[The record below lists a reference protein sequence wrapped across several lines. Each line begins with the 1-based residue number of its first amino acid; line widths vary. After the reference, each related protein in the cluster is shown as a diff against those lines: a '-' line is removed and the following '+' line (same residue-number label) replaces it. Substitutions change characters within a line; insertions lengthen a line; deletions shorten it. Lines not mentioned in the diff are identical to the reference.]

1 MSQRVA
7 KPADIK
13 TLKNWVDRWP
23 KAGNLLFD
31 EATREPTIN
40 ASDGT
45 KVGSIPWKREGD
57 IITVLTQP
65 TKFTQNIVELAK
77 KRITSINVAAKTVQA
92 GQEAQMRVLEG
103 ALLKAWADYKSAPS
117 IPLLQAVLSAEKA
130 LASQSQSTRVVIT
143 NGDFMSTYL
152 PPVPMQQRALPI

>member
-77 KRITSINVAAKTVQA
+77 KRITSINV
-92 GQEAQMRVLEG
+92 EAFNGCKALVSVIIPSSVKSIGRSAFSSCSALIILLFQVVLHSLV
-103 ALLKAWADYKSAPS
+103 LLLLVSLL
-117 IPLLQAVLSAEKA
+117 LLQQLNYYHKGPRLSVVAEA
-130 LASQSQSTRVVIT
+130 
-143 NGDFMSTYL
+143 
-152 PPVPMQQRALPI
+152 

>member
-1 MSQRVA
+1 MSQRMA
-7 KPADIK
+7 KSADIK

-57 IITVLTQP
+57 IITVLSQP
-65 TKFTQNIVELAK
+65 TKFTQNMVELAQ
-77 KRITSINVAAKTVQA
+77 KRIAGINAAAKTVRD

-103 ALLKAWADYKSAPS
+103 ALLQAWADYKSAPS

-130 LASQSQSTRVVIT
+130 LASQTQTNRVVIT
-143 NGDFMSTYL
+143 NGDFMATYL
-152 PPVPMQQRALPI
+152 PPVPVQQRALPI